1 MARELAV
8 WFQRSFGNNR
18 KFEPGPFRP
27 PSEPKKAEAPLHA
40 EMQRLSSPRAEGARS
55 ASSDVSPR
63 MRHGV
68 ERNDDVTEL
77 SPREP

>member
-40 EMQRLSSPRAEGARS
+40 EMQRLR
-55 ASSDVSPR
+55 
-63 MRHGV
+63 
-68 ERNDDVTEL
+68 DDKVFDGKLDALLGEL
-77 SPREP
+77 SDEVWKDAG